1 MYKPQKQNVLSCVTQ
16 SNSNFTTFFNQL
28 CSKIQG
34 RNISTGLYIAGQSEK
49 QLGSF
54 SIKISN
60 FHFFLYAL
68 SFLKRKKKKEVEVA
82 KNFNLNV
89 S

>member
-16 SNSNFTTFFNQL
+16 SDSNFTTFFNQL

-34 RNISTGLYIAGQSEK
+34 RNISTGLYRAGQSEK
-49 QLGSF
+49 QLSSF

-60 FHFFLYAL
+60 FNFFLHAL
-68 SFLKRKKKKEVEVA
+68 SFLWKKKKVEVA
-82 KNFNLNV
+82 KNFSLNV